1 MSNKETIEKV
11 NKMTVFA
18 MKQIEDFKEKY
29 L

>member
-1 MSNKETIEKV
+1 MSNKELMEEIYNITA
-11 NKMTVFA
+11 FS